1 MVSIFWPG
9 VILLGISLTGLI
21 ECPLSMYILVPF
33 AVVTGIFWLLFR
45 ISGFKRGKYYLN
57 QL

>member
-1 MVSIFWPG
+1 MVSTFWPG

-21 ECPLSMYILVPF
+21 ERPLSMYIFVPF
-33 AVVTGIFWLLFR
+33 AVVTGICWLLFR